1 MQLCDWHRPIKHHRY
16 SITVRSLL
24 TGGGGATK
32 MDGGGGGASKVL
44 PLQEGGAENVLSNTD
59 EDGEGDG
66 P

>member
-1 MQLCDWHRPIKHHRY
+1 ME
-16 SITVRSLL
+16 
-24 TGGGGATK
+24 
-32 MDGGGGGASKVL
+32 GGGGGASEVL